1 MGVTRTTPSRQ
12 QHANA
17 STPTDARA
25 TRSRAVAS
33 TPASSRKRKATEQ
46 KVTPSASSKKSRRS
60 TTTGS
65 SNDTV
70 EVIDLTGDTPSPAR
84 RRARAPASYDELT
97 PERRARRFRT
107 HPPSTYLDRAARAL
121 SQRMFVVGHS
131 VTEVDDAP
139 EISFDIVG
147 TTGNIYKTTI
157 GKVPSCSCPDA
168 LKGNQCKHICY
179 GTSSPLRRQLP
190 RTLVSLL
197 GHSAMS
203 ELLIILA
210 CEVLVKALRAPQHLQ
225 YQLAFLSSEL
235 REMYNGSPISREQA
249 SAEENKDGNRKPV
262 EGDCPICFMEFE
274 PDKEEIVWCRAACGN
289 NIHKTCFQKWAA
301 TQQAQGVRCVY
312 CRSPWQADTGN
323 MKLDELVKGASVDSD
338 GYVNVADQLGLSGI
352 RGMRPNL

>member
-12 QHANA
+12 QHASA

-33 TPASSRKRKATEQ
+33 TPASSRKRKTTEHS
-46 KVTPSASSKKSRRS
+46 VTPSTSSKKSRRS
-60 TTTGS
+60 APSRPTQ
-65 SNDTV
+65 DPV

-84 RRARAPASYDELT
+84 RRARAPASYDEPT

-121 SQRMFVVGHS
+121 SQRMFVVGHT

-179 GTSSPLRRQLP
+179 
-190 RTLVSLL
+190 
-197 GHSAMS
+197 
-203 ELLIILA
+203 
-210 CEVLVKALRAPQHLQ
+210 VLVKALRAPQHLQ

-249 SAEENKDGNRKPV
+249 NVEENKDGNRKPV

-323 MKLDELVKGASVDSD
+323 MKLDELVKGANVDSD

-352 RGMRPNL
+352 RDCSTYHPYWVHRQSSRYGSRRGRGAWDYANRY